1 MNSCVTRFIITTRF
15 DAVKKR
21 FIMPYSRGWATD
33 LTLGGVGVICYIL
46 GDNGE
51 LTEPKQ
57 VVSSTPGT
65 AHLKVGSSRVS
76 CFRNWKKV
84 SVIGWEKG
92 RSRRDVVCDETEGKK
107 WLGRFREQH
116 LRV

>member
-1 MNSCVTRFIITTRF
+1 MTRFIITTSF
-15 DAVKKR
+15 GAVKKR

-33 LTLGGVGVICYIL
+33 PTLGGVGVTCYIL

-57 VVSSTPGT
+57 VVSGTPGT
-65 AHLKVGSSRVS
+65 AHLEVGSSGVS
-76 CFRNWKKV
+76 CSRNWKKV

-92 RSRRDVVCDETEGKK
+92 KSRSNVVCDEIKGKK
-107 WLGRFREQH
+107 NGWAKFREQH